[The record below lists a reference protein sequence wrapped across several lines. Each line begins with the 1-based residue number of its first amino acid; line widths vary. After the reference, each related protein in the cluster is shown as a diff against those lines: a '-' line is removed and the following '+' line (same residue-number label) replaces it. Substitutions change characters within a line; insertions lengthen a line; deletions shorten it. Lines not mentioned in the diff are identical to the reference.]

1 MKEIHYVLTNLSKVV
16 DHLLDEPSLFFYNR
30 AYFCRRRVIMKEIIL
45 GIAIVVLFRGRNV
58 SALIRPFRRNLSVAT
73 FTHTK
78 LLMGSNYVSPLPA
91 LVKKASSKNRT
102 DRMDALE
109 TLSSII
115 YDDDDDEDDDDEG
128 DLSESMGSKELGLL
142 PSLVSI
148 ISLDGI
154 MARET
159 ALAIL
164 AMTSIYSLNHRYM
177 LSLELALVP
186 VLASVL
192 SSDASDSSD
201 YCR

>member
-1 MKEIHYVLTNLSKVV
+1 
-16 DHLLDEPSLFFYNR
+16 
-30 AYFCRRRVIMKEIIL
+30 
-45 GIAIVVLFRGRNV
+45 
-58 SALIRPFRRNLSVAT
+58 
-73 FTHTK
+73 
-78 LLMGSNYVSPLPA
+78 
-91 LVKKASSKNRT
+91 
-102 DRMDALE
+102 
-109 TLSSII
+109 
-115 YDDDDDEDDDDEG
+115 
-128 DLSESMGSKELGLL
+128 
-142 PSLVSI
+142 
-148 ISLDGI
+148 